1 MKQYKKGNDTYNG
14 IYIEVGGVR
23 IINPKDETLK
33 ENGYEQVETE
43 TAEQLLQDAKDRKI
57 AELDVFSQSSDVN
70 DFTFNGMHTWLTPS
84 ERASYNVSIAAAE
97 ALGET
102 TITFA
107 IAEQPL
113 TIDIPTAK
121 IVLAKIQ
128 RYADATFMV
137 TVKHKAAITALSSIE
152 EVNAYDFAKGYPE
165 KLQL

>member
-1 MKQYKKGNDTYNG
+1 MKQYKKGNNTYNG
-14 IYIEVGGVR
+14 VYIEVGGVR
-23 IINPKDETLK
+23 IINPTEDTLK
-33 ENGYEQVETE
+33 ANGYEQVETE
-43 TAEQLLQDAKDRKI
+43 TAEELLQDAKDRKL
-57 AELDVFSQSSDVN
+57 AE
-70 DFTFNGMHTWLTPS
+70 FTFKGMHTWLTPS
-84 ERASYNVSIAAAE
+84 ERASYNVSIDAAE

-128 RYADATFMV
+128 RYADATVMV
-137 TVKHKAAITALSSIE
+137 TVKHKAAIAALSSIE
-152 EVNAYDFAKGYPE
+152 EVNAYDFTKGYPE

>member
-1 MKQYKKGNDTYNG
+1 M
-14 IYIEVGGVR
+14 
-23 IINPKDETLK
+23 
-33 ENGYEQVETE
+33 
-43 TAEQLLQDAKDRKI
+43 
-57 AELDVFSQSSDVN
+57 
-70 DFTFNGMHTWLTPS
+70 
-84 ERASYNVSIAAAE
+84 SIDAAE

-137 TVKHKAAITALSSIE
+137 TVKHKAAIAALSSIE
-152 EVNAYDFAKGYPE
+152 EVNAYDFTKGYPE

>member
-1 MKQYKKGNDTYNG
+1 MNKYKKGNNTYNG
-14 IYIEVGGVR
+14 VYIEVDGVR
-23 IINPKDETLK
+23 IINPTEDTLK
-33 ENGYEQVETE
+33 ANGYVKVETE

-70 DFTFNGMHTWLTPS
+70 GFTFKGMHTWLTPS
-84 ERASYNVSIAAAE
+84 ERASYNVSITAAE

-113 TIDIPTAK
+113 TIDISTAK

-137 TVKHKAAITALSSIE
+137 TVKHKAAIAALSSVE
-152 EVNAYDFAKGYPE
+152 EVDAYDFTKGYPE

>member
-1 MKQYKKGNDTYNG
+1 MIQYKKGNDTYNG
-14 IYIEVGGVR
+14 VYIEVDGVR
-23 IINPKDETLK
+23 IINPTEETLK
-33 ENGYEQVETE
+33 ANGYEQVETE
-43 TAEQLLQDAKDRKI
+43 TAEQLLQDAKDRKL
-57 AELDVFSQSSDVN
+57 AELDVFNQSSEVN
-70 DFTFNGMHTWLTPS
+70 DFTFKGMHTWLTPS

-137 TVKHKAAITALSSIE
+137 TVKNKAAITALSSIE
-152 EVNAYDFAKGYPE
+152 EVNAYDFTKGYPE

>member
-14 IYIEVGGVR
+14 VYIEVDGIR
-23 IINPKDETLK
+23 IINPTKETLK
-33 ENGYEQVETE
+33 ANGYEQVETE
-43 TAEQLLQDAKDRKI
+43 TAEELLQDAKDRKL
-57 AELDVFSQSSDVN
+57 AELDVFNQSSEVN
-70 DFTFNGMHTWLTPS
+70 DFTFKGTHTWLTPS
-84 ERASYNVSIAAAE
+84 ERASYNVSIDAAE

-137 TVKHKAAITALSSIE
+137 TVKHKAAIAALSSIE
-152 EVNAYDFAKGYPE
+152 EVNAYDFTKGYPE

>member
-1 MKQYKKGNDTYNG
+1 MIQYKKGKEVYNGRYIIVNDTT
-14 IYIEVGGVR
+14 
-23 IINPKDETLK
+23 IINPTENTLK
-33 ENGYEQVETE
+33 ANGYEQVETE
-43 TAEQLLQDAKDRKI
+43 TAEELLQDAKDRKL
-57 AELDVFSQSSDVN
+57 AELDVFNQSSDVN

-137 TVKHKAAITALSSIE
+137 TVKHKVAIASLSSIE
-152 EVNAYDFAKGYPE
+152 EVNAYDFTKSYPE